1 MPGCEIQLN
10 STVRRWI
17 HFNLVGM
24 TGVGVQLSVL
34 SALRLCGV
42 HYLGA
47 TALAVEAAVL
57 NNFTWHERW
66 TWLDRADGGRAGTIS
81 RLIRF
86 NLTVGLVSIAQNL
99 IFMSILAGH
108 FAIHYLAASVMSIT
122 ACSVMNF
129 FFSDRLVF
137 KKAVTGLLT
146 EPGST
151 MEESVMPPSVV
162 LWKYIRTYLV
172 VCAVAGSLTTLHAQ
186 GLRPETLEAWSEY
199 VDLTE
204 RRIEGELNSES
215 GFFAQDFEDPTQART
230 DRRTVVSG
238 RLVVSKAKTA
248 RADGS
253 DIKVR
258 GGMIHHW
265 RGSVFI
271 PGVTLEVVLDAV
283 RRPDAP
289 EHLQEDVLEAQVLE
303 RTDDSIRVY
312 LKLVRSKIVTVTYNT
327 EHVVLYNR
335 HGPGR
340 ASSRTIATKIAE
352 LADVGTPSEREKPEG
367 SDRGFLWRLNSYW
380 RYQEVS
386 GGVLVECESLT
397 LSRSIPAILKL
408 FVRPI
413 ISGVAR
419 ESLDRT
425 LSSMRERLSN
435 AGTDE
440 GNPAVDERESVGN

>member
-1 MPGCEIQLN
+1 MPGCKMQLS
-10 STVRRWI
+10 STLRRWI

-24 TGVGVQLSVL
+24 TGVVIQLSVL
-34 SALRLCGV
+34 TALRLCGV

-81 RLIRF
+81 RLIWF
-86 NLTVGLVSIAQNL
+86 NLTIGLVSIAQNL

-108 FAIHYLAASVMSIT
+108 FAIHYLVANVMSIT

-137 KKAVTGLLT
+137 KKTLLT

-151 MEESVMPPSVV
+151 MEETVMSPFVV

-172 VCAVAGSLTTLHAQ
+172 LCAVAGSLTTLHAQ
-186 GLRPETLEAWSEY
+186 GLPPETLEAWNEY
-199 VDLTE
+199 VGLTE
-204 RRIEGELNSES
+204 RRIEGELTSES
-215 GFFAQDFEDPTQART
+215 GFFAQDFEDATRART
-230 DRRTVVSG
+230 DRMTVVSG
-238 RLVVSKAKTA
+238 RLVVSKAKTT

-271 PGVTLEVVLDAV
+271 PGVTLEGVLDAV

-289 EHLQEDVLEAQVLE
+289 EHLQKDVLEAQVLE
-303 RTDDSIRVY
+303 RTDDSVRVY

-327 EHVVLYNR
+327 EHLVLYDR

-352 LADVGTPSEREKPEG
+352 LANAGTPSEREKPEG
-367 SDRGFLWRLNSYW
+367 TDRGFLWRLNSYW

-397 LSRSIPAILKL
+397 LSRSIPTILKL

-413 ISGVAR
+413 VSGVAR

-425 LSSMRERLSN
+425 LSSMRDRLSD
-435 AGTDE
+435 AAKEEATPAWDE
-440 GNPAVDERESVGN
+440 GESVGN